1 MYYYEDELHELKY
14 ELNHYEDRSNHMDDN
29 VRALHIQRIESR
41 IAVIN
46 FTIEM
51 NEIKRRN
58 NV

>member
-14 ELNHYEDRSNHMDDN
+14 ELKHYEDRSNHMDDN
-29 VRALHIQRIESR
+29 LRKLHIQRIESR

-46 FTIEM
+46 FSIEI
-51 NEIKRRN
+51 NEIYRRY